1 MLCES
6 KGIHMLFLPAWGS
19 KKKWKVENQYE
30 SEMSSDVHLIK
41 VMLVCW
47 NLLCAEDFLKH
58 VSAWKII
65 PGSVSRVI
73 NQECSKP
80 VIKKKRKLLYEV
92 VHQFLQ
98 LLLHN
103 ILQFL
108 FSSSLC
114 FHLFF
119 FLFSIGSQ
127 WKRFCLDMM
136 VSIAIFS
143 DLITVTIWIR
153 NNFGVTLS
161 NFYHFV

>member
-1 MLCES
+1 MLCEC

-30 SEMSSDVHLIK
+30 SEISSDVHLIK

-47 NLLCAEDFLKH
+47 NLPGAEDFLKH

-119 FLFSIGSQ
+119 SFFYRFPMKEVLFRYDGEYCYFF
-127 WKRFCLDMM
+127 WLDY
-136 VSIAIFS
+136 SHN
-143 DLITVTIWIR
+143 LNT
-153 NNFGVTLS
+153 
-161 NFYHFV
+161 